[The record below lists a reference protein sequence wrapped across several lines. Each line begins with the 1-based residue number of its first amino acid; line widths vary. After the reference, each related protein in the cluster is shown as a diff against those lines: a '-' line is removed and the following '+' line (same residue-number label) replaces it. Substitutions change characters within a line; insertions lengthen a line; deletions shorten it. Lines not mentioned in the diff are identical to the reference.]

1 MSGALQ
7 DGELVLLTDR
17 KGRRYL
23 VTLAEGGDFHTHAG
37 LVPHDSLIGGTEGM
51 QVRTTRN
58 AELTV
63 WRPTLR
69 EYVLKMPRGAQV
81 VYPKDSAAIMML
93 ADVFPGA
100 RVLESGVG
108 SGALSLSLLRAG
120 AAVVGYE
127 IREDFAQRAVE
138 NVTGFLGSDVVERYQ
153 VEIRDCYQGIEAE
166 GLDRVVLD
174 LPEPWQ
180 VVPHAAST
188 LHPGGI
194 LVAYTPSILQAVQ
207 LREAFEAGPWA
218 SASTV
223 EILHRGWHIVGDAVR
238 PEHRMVGHTGFVTT
252 ARRLGRLALQ
262 RLATP
267 PARRL
272 ALQRLSNRPTSGR
285 RLGDEAQ
292 TSMKMHSPGHSSAD
306 SMVASSCPSGTM
318 ASPSTPPGSL
328 KTLSPS
334 LT

>member
-1 MSGALQ
+1 MSGVLRA
-7 DGELVLLTDR
+7 GELVLLTDR

-23 VTLAEGGDFHTHAG
+23 VTLVEGHEFHTHAG
-37 LVPHDSLIGGTEGM
+37 SLAHDSLIGGSEGM
-51 QVRTTRN
+51 HVRTTRN

-81 VYPKDSAAIMML
+81 VYPKDSAAILMQ

-120 AAVVGYE
+120 AVVLGYE

-138 NVTGFLGSDVVERYQ
+138 NVTGFLGSEAVERYQ
-153 VEIRDCYQGIEAE
+153 VEIRDCYQGIDVEA
-166 GLDRVVLD
+166 LDRVVLD

-180 VVPHAAST
+180 VVPHAADS

-194 LVAYTPSILQAVQ
+194 LVAYTPSIVQAVQ
-207 LREAFEAGPWA
+207 LREAFEVGPWA
-218 SASTV
+218 AASTV
-223 EILHRGWHIVGDAVR
+223 EVLHRGWHIKNDAVR

-252 ARRLGRLALQ
+252 ARRL
-262 RLATP
+262 
-267 PARRL
+267 
-272 ALQRLSNRPTSGR
+272 
-285 RLGDEAQ
+285 
-292 TSMKMHSPGHSSAD
+292 AD
-306 SMVASSCPSGTM
+306 
-318 ASPSTPPGSL
+318 
-328 KTLSPS
+328 
-334 LT
+334 

>member
-252 ARRLGRLALQ
+252 ARRL
-262 RLATP
+262 
-267 PARRL
+267 
-272 ALQRLSNRPTSGR
+272 
-285 RLGDEAQ
+285 
-292 TSMKMHSPGHSSAD
+292 AD
-306 SMVASSCPSGTM
+306 
-318 ASPSTPPGSL
+318 
-328 KTLSPS
+328 
-334 LT
+334 

>member
-1 MSGALQ
+1 MSQALQ

-23 VTLAEGGDFHTHAG
+23 VTLAEGREFHTHAG
-37 LVPHDSLIGGTEGM
+37 LVPHDALIGGTEGM
-51 QVRTTRN
+51 LVRTTRN

-81 VYPKDSAAIMML
+81 VYPKDSAAILMQ
-93 ADVFPGA
+93 ADIFPGA

-120 AAVVGYE
+120 AVVLGYE

-138 NVTGFLGSDVVERYQ
+138 NVTGFLGSAAAERFQ
-153 VEIRDCYQGIEAE
+153 VEIRDCYQGIEPE

-174 LPEPWQ
+174 LPEPWL
-180 VVPHAAST
+180 VVPHAASS

-194 LVAYTPSILQAVQ
+194 LAAYTPSIVQAVQ
-207 LREAFEAGPWA
+207 LREACEAGPWA

-223 EILHRGWHIVGDAVR
+223 EILHRGWHIKGDAVR

-252 ARRLGRLALQ
+252 ARRL
-262 RLATP
+262 
-267 PARRL
+267 
-272 ALQRLSNRPTSGR
+272 
-285 RLGDEAQ
+285 
-292 TSMKMHSPGHSSAD
+292 AD
-306 SMVASSCPSGTM
+306 W
-318 ASPSTPPGSL
+318 SL
-328 KTLSPS
+328 
-334 LT
+334 